1 MATSRLLQHS
11 KVPFDQLPSSSS
23 SSSYTKCLRYQSRA
37 CLRGDNIKVSTEKGE
52 RKPVVVMKATMTTS
66 TDHLTISQPA
76 LVPEGLSELLAE
88 IIASIRNAM
97 LVVLFRGAVINRR
110 IKRDLHPQMLIE
122 KVLLQF
128 FSLFFFKYFSTAG
141 KSLTFD
147 DISLKNVFINGG

>member
-52 RKPVVVMKATMTTS
+52 RKPVVVMKATMTT
-66 TDHLTISQPA
+66 TNNLTISQPA
-76 LVPEGLSELLAE
+76 LVPEELSELLAE

-97 LVVLFRGAVINRR
+97 LVVLLRGAVINRKITR
-110 IKRDLHPQMLIE
+110 NFHPQMFIE

-128 FSLFFFKYFSTAG
+128 SVVKSST
-141 KSLTFD
+141 LD
-147 DISLKNVFINGG
+147 P